1 MQGYV
6 GNVLLKN
13 IPRVSSLRVKGW
25 APEGSSEDAIGK
37 GTLGTDLSVVPGL
50 LAPPLPPSLSLLCDR
65 HVTPSRPL
73 LGPRSILCD
82 HRQGDM
88 TSGALPWSQTAAS
101 CLCDL
106 GQARLSLPTLSPNPR
121 PVCKTRLV
129 NINNNSSFFLN
140 AYFVRGAVLNP
151 FHVLT
156 HVISECP
163 CDIVY
168 YKRLVILSCY

>member
-1 MQGYV
+1 M
-6 GNVLLKN
+6 LKN
-13 IPRVSSLRVKGW
+13 IPRVSSLGIKGW
-25 APEGSSEDAIGK
+25 APEGPSEDAIGK
-37 GTLGTDLSVVPGL
+37 GTLGTDLSVVLGL
-50 LAPPLPPSLSLLCDR
+50 LAPPLPASLSLLCDGG
-65 HVTPSRPL
+65 VTLSRPL
-73 LGPRSILCD
+73 LGSPFILCD

-106 GQARLSLPTLSPNPR
+106 GQARLSLPTLSPNTQPPQ

-129 NINNNSSFFLN
+129 NSNNNSSFFQN

-156 HVISECP
+156 HVISKCA
-163 CDIVY
+163 CDVG
-168 YKRLVILSCY
+168 C